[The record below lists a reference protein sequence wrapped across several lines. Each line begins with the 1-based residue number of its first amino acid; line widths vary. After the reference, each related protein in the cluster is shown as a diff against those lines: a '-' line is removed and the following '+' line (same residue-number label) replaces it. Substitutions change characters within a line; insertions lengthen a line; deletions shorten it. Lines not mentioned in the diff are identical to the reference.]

1 MHGANDVLEAV
12 VATGAAF
19 AVSVMVAAGVSGPTL
34 AMDSAHTMEV
44 ISTTGVL
51 AVMSAAG
58 VSGNI
63 GAIDVMGA
71 AGVTGAAGVS
81 GAILSRLL
89 QWLGCCSYPSAVLDI
104 DAFLAA
110 NVMGGSGVSG
120 TTLYL
125 CAAVVRWRSYHECP
139 WCLWCHSSPGCRS
152 CPG

>member
-34 AMDSAHTMEV
+34 AMESAHTMEV

-71 AGVTGAAGVS
+71 AGVSVAALVLRAAGFSGPAFALGAAFAMSVMGVACVWRS
-81 GAILSRLL
+81 IIHGAIVQGAPVSQALLS
-89 QWLGCCSYPSAVLDI
+89 S
-104 DAFLAA
+104 
-110 NVMGGSGVSG
+110 
-120 TTLYL
+120 
-125 CAAVVRWRSYHECP
+125 
-139 WCLWCHSSPGCRS
+139 
-152 CPG
+152 